1 MIGSLFEAAIS
12 AVNSERAGD
21 LFLYACA
28 VALIVFFI
36 VRRVYLSE
44 CASASMFFFCFL
56 TVLQARASSQSSAE
70 QPGVETHRGPP
81 LTPRAPVDRPFG
93 FGETL
98 GRTHL
103 FRADVLPFG
112 RVQ

>member
-44 CASASMFFFCFL
+44 CASAPMFFCFL
-56 TVLQARASSQSSAE
+56 FPNGLAGSCFLAI
-70 QPGVETHRGPP
+70 
-81 LTPRAPVDRPFG
+81 LC
-93 FGETL
+93 
-98 GRTHL
+98 
-103 FRADVLPFG
+103 
-112 RVQ
+112 